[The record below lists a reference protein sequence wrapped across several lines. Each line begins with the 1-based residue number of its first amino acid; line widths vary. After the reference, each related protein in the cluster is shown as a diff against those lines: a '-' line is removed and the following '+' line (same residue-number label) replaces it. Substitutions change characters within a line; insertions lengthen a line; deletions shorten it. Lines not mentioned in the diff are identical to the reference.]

1 MEKYLHIKMSKDI
14 KLSPLLESD
23 APDVLR
29 LVNENRINLA
39 KYLYWVKGVSD
50 IASAHKYI
58 FERVN
63 SGKVV
68 HDGSK

>member
-1 MEKYLHIKMSKDI
+1 MEKYLHIKISKDI

-39 KYLYWVKGVSD
+39 KYLYWVKDV
-50 IASAHKYI
+50 
-58 FERVN
+58 
-63 SGKVV
+63 
-68 HDGSK
+68 